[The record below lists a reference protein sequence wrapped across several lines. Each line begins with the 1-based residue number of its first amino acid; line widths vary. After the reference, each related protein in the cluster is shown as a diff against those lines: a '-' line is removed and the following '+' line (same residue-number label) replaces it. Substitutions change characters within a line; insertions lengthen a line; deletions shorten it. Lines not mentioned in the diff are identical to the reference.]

1 VCPYVFITQQRLLRL
16 ERAIFA
22 SVYFCECVRM
32 QGSLAAIMRLYACVR
47 TCTHLR
53 VITTIHVQKCKRMRV
68 CAQRS
73 QTDAVGAGGER
84 AEAEGAEGDTS
95 YIRSD
100 PCRHG
105 AHTVRG
111 ASTSYKNPSY

>member
-1 VCPYVFITQQRLLRL
+1 
-16 ERAIFA
+16 
-22 SVYFCECVRM
+22 M
-32 QGSLAAIMRLYACVR
+32 QGSLAAIMHIYACVR

-73 QTDAVGAGGER
+73 QTDAVGDGGER
-84 AEAEGAEGDTS
+84 VEDKGAGGDTS
-95 YIRSD
+95 YIQSD
-100 PCRHG
+100 PCRYG